1 MQSGITQTNGSPEF
15 PGRFNMND
23 ATLFEIES
31 RVEAIIGP
39 YKECESLYKQ
49 CMDEVTYQQDC
60 VDAYENYK

>member
-1 MQSGITQTNGSPEF
+1 MESPAN